1 MSNPLAMSSDVQAFL
16 GEEGAGLIKYS
27 DFGVKAVE
35 DASALKRAEMEAD
48 ALRGLAKIK
57 GDAALKI
64 MEDRTAV
71 ELLRNGPQKPSGFQR
86 VLSGVQNGLEIVGG
100 LKGMGAFG
108 SGTPITDGFD
118 GLGGFGPTA
127 GGDAYGGFLDA
138 TAGTTGMGPLMSGDA
153 YGSFLS
159 RP

>member
-1 MSNPLAMSSDVQAFL
+1 MSFRYALSAPIQDFYVGTNYDAFGPEGLKSIAELQNQAMLSDSEVAGAEKQAEALQKMMKYRTQADLALQ
-16 GEEGAGLIKYS
+16 
-27 DFGVKAVE
+27 
-35 DASALKRAEMEAD
+35 
-48 ALRGLAKIK
+48 
-57 GDAALKI
+57 
-64 MEDRTAV
+64 
-71 ELLRNGPQKPSGFQR
+71 GPQQPSGFQR
-86 VLSGVQNGLEIVGG
+86 AMGMVQDGLSIAGG

-127 GGDAYGGFLDA
+127 SGDAYGGFLDA